1 MKLVN
6 LLLSLTAAAVAARK
20 PNPKTDVTFSCGPI
34 YSQPWCTT
42 WDDEE
47 SRTLLEY
54 ANRVGG
60 SNSRNANCIGFGSD
74 LNQCCKPNSFHLHS
88 ENSIFDPNYSQL
100 YTKDVLDHN
109 ICLVKENKPPA
120 A

>member
-1 MKLVN
+1 MKLLN
-6 LLLSLTAAAVAARK
+6 LLLSLTAAAVAARE
-20 PNPKTDVTFSCGPI
+20 PNPNTDITFSCGPT

-42 WDDEE
+42 WDGQQ

-74 LNQCCKPNSFHLHS
+74 LNQCCKPFSFHLRS
-88 ENSIFDPNYSQL
+88 ESSLFSPDPQM

-109 ICLVKENKPPA
+109 ICLVKGNNPPA